1 MNGLLG
7 KTVYF
12 PNPEGT
18 GINMKLPHYSIKT
31 AHSITAPTDTFKIPP
46 PSACG

>member
-7 KTVYF
+7 KIVYF

-18 GINMKLPHYSIKT
+18 GINMKLPPLLKQNFT
-31 AHSITAPTDTFKIPP
+31 LQTAPTDTFKIPP
-46 PSACG
+46 PSACR